1 MECGLNLNLSLL
13 ENFFGPEY
21 DIFSKNWKAFNGN
34 MKGGGLMGN
43 NFIDYLLLSVHT
55 ILFLETS
62 KIYFTYVKELISTAD
77 YTYP

>member
-1 MECGLNLNLSLL
+1 
-13 ENFFGPEY
+13 
-21 DIFSKNWKAFNGN
+21 